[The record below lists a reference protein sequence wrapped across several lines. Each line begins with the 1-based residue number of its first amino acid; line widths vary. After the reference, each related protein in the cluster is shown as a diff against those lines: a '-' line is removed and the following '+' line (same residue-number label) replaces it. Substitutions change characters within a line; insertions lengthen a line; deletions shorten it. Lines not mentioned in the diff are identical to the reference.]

1 MYYKVTYY
9 TYFIHIKLL
18 FRHNYESRLM
28 KKILLK
34 KVVADLRRFKK
45 KTKVRGIGHF
55 VVIKC
60 QASRPARRLM
70 WPTPGA
76 RSRCPAGPAA
86 AEDENNMVL
95 YTTVYMTLSIAAH
108 YANAP
113 GLDSFR

>member
-45 KTKVRGIGHF
+45 
-55 VVIKC
+55 
-60 QASRPARRLM
+60 
-70 WPTPGA
+70 
-76 RSRCPAGPAA
+76 
-86 AEDENNMVL
+86 N
-95 YTTVYMTLSIAAH
+95 
-108 YANAP
+108 
-113 GLDSFR
+113 